1 MYSFHDES
9 LDFASSVWY
18 FVCYQK
24 RKENA
29 VMKKKYL
36 FDEDFGEVLLYAIRG
51 AINMPE
57 SAIDFVYSFISKH
70 LRYIDPETLEHIKQ
84 YVWEC
89 DTEISNKLL
98 EEIREHQRK
107 AAN

>member
-1 MYSFHDES
+1 
-9 LDFASSVWY
+9 
-18 FVCYQK
+18 
-24 RKENA
+24 
-29 VMKKKYL
+29 MKKKYL

-51 AINMPE
+51 AINMPVT
-57 SAIDFVYSFISKH
+57 AIDLVYSFISKH
-70 LRYIDPETLEHIKQ
+70 LQYIDPVTLEHIKQ

-98 EEIREHQRK
+98 EKIRAHQRK

>member
-1 MYSFHDES
+1 
-9 LDFASSVWY
+9 
-18 FVCYQK
+18 
-24 RKENA
+24 
-29 VMKKKYL
+29 MKKKYL

-51 AINMPE
+51 AINMPGN
-57 SAIDFVYSFISKH
+57 AIDVVFSFISKH
-70 LRYIDPETLEHIKQ
+70 LQYIDPVTLEHIKQ

-98 EEIREHQRK
+98 EKIRVHQRK

>member
-1 MYSFHDES
+1 MTK
-9 LDFASSVWY
+9 VWTLR
-18 FVCYQK
+18 VLCGILCVTK
-24 RKENA
+24 RKEKK

-51 AINMPE
+51 AINMPGN
-57 SAIDFVYSFISKH
+57 AIDIVCSFISKH

-89 DTEISNKLL
+89 DTEVSNKLL
-98 EEIREHQRK
+98 EEIRNIQK
-107 AAN
+107 KG

>member
-1 MYSFHDES
+1 
-9 LDFASSVWY
+9 
-18 FVCYQK
+18 
-24 RKENA
+24 
-29 VMKKKYL
+29 MKKKYL
-36 FDEDFGEVLLYAIRG
+36 FDEDFGKVLLYAIRG
-51 AINMPE
+51 AINIPG
-57 SAIDFVYSFISKH
+57 SATDIVYSFISKH

-89 DTEISNKLL
+89 DTEVSNKLL

>member
-1 MYSFHDES
+1 MRV
-9 LDFASSVWY
+9 LCGILCIAN
-18 FVCYQK
+18 
-24 RKENA
+24 RKENE

-36 FDEDFGEVLLYAIRG
+36 YDEDFGKVLLYAIRG
-51 AINMPE
+51 AINMPG
-57 SAIDFVYSFISKH
+57 SAIDIVYSFISKH
-70 LRYIDPETLEHIKQ
+70 LRYIDPENLEHIKQ

-98 EEIREHQRK
+98 EEIREYQRK